1 MSFDTPH
8 GTRGARLPSKRLMNW
23 INAFNM
29 RRIRGKAPKVMG
41 FPSLVLTTVGA
52 KSGAPR
58 HTPVAYFPD
67 GPDSWLIVRVR
78 GRGRQKP
85 RLVLQPARAPRRRAD
100 PARRPDLR
108 GVRRAAHRRCPR
120 ARVAPDH
127 QHRKTFRGLR
137 EENRPRTAGHPP
149 ANPTQPQAI
158 GSRTPTP
165 QQVSRF
171 VRND

>member
-67 GPDSWLIVRVR
+67 GPDSWLIVASAAGAAKNPDWYYNLRAHPDDVQIQLAGRTYAVCAEQLKALPASTR
-78 GRGRQKP
+78 GARSTSTAKRFAGYEQKTDRELP
-85 RLVLQPARAPRRRAD
+85 VIRL
-100 PARRPDLR
+100 
-108 GVRRAAHRRCPR
+108 R
-120 ARVAPDH
+120 AR
-127 QHRKTFRGLR
+127 L
-137 EENRPRTAGHPP
+137 
-149 ANPTQPQAI
+149 NPKQ
-158 GSRTPTP
+158 
-165 QQVSRF
+165 
-171 VRND
+171 